1 MRQAE
6 QWKEAE
12 GPDGSE
18 RKPKICF
25 FPRLLP
31 SVSSLAFLRCHFL
44 IRKMGMLIPAYRVV
58 GGAGERGIRPVEER
72 SVRTWLA
79 PPRFPRFTEVSA
91 GALLYPRCVRALV
104 L

>member
-79 PPRFPRFTEVSA
+79 PPRFLP
-91 GALLYPRCVRALV
+91 LH
-104 L
+104 

>member
-1 MRQAE
+1 
-6 QWKEAE
+6 
-12 GPDGSE
+12 
-18 RKPKICF
+18 
-25 FPRLLP
+25 
-31 SVSSLAFLRCHFL
+31 
-44 IRKMGMLIPAYRVV
+44 MLIPAYRVV

-91 GALLYPRCVRALV
+91 GALLYLRCMRALV